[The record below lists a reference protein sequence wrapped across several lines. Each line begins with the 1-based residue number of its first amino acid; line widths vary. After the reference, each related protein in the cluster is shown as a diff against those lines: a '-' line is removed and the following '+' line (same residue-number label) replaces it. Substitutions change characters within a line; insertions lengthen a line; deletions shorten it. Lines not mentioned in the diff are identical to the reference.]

1 MVVKGWSK
9 TKCIS
14 VAWKYYVYLLIINLL
29 CWFGFRQ
36 WWFFILR
43 ICRSVSAEPVPDYY
57 NCYYEYLIVLISL
70 MSNECTMN
78 SLLQCLQSIKT
89 KLQLTVKMSNVY
101 IDTSWHQMVN
111 PLISFD
117 MKMWF
122 PMESMCMY
130 SMYVFI
136 N

>member
-1 MVVKGWSK
+1 
-9 TKCIS
+9 
-14 VAWKYYVYLLIINLL
+14 
-29 CWFGFRQ
+29 
-36 WWFFILR
+36 
-43 ICRSVSAEPVPDYY
+43 
-57 NCYYEYLIVLISL
+57 

-89 KLQLTVKMSNVY
+89 KLQLTVKMNNVY

-130 SMYVFI
+130 SMYLLIGYAYYVLLHLCVI
-136 N
+136 IYLAY